1 MEEIMLGVE
10 TYEAKGFLEL
20 TVDGRVSK
28 EDYQAAIDAVDE
40 LLKSHE
46 KLNVLEIVLDIGW
59 VEPEVW
65 WKDIVFHLHHRNF
78 LNRVAIVSDSGW
90 VGPVTRLFAP
100 LYPAA
105 IRTFTTGEI
114 EVARAWARDGEER
127 ADAGLAEAAA

>member
-1 MEEIMLGVE
+1 MLGVE
-10 TYEAKGFLEL
+10 TDPEKGYLEL
-20 TVDGRVSK
+20 TVDGRIGK
-28 EDYQAAIDAVDE
+28 DDYAAAVAAVDE

-46 KLNVLEIVLDIGW
+46 RLNVVEIVLDIGW

-65 WKDIVFHLHHRNF
+65 WKDIVFHLHHRRF

-105 IRTFTTGEI
+105 IRTFSAA
-114 EVARAWARDGEER
+114 EVETARRWARDGEET
-127 ADAGLAEAAA
+127 AAAEMAQATA